1 MQVTTIHATENAKMI
16 AYPTGGFKVVYMH
29 FFGDDMYGMEFDNM
43 AEAGEMFNMINMA
56 DIEAEELQ
64 DLGFTI

>member
-1 MQVTTIHATENAKMI
+1 MIKTIHITENAKMI

-43 AEAGEMFNMINMA
+43 AEAGEIFNMINMA

>member
-1 MQVTTIHATENAKMI
+1 MI

-56 DIEAEELQ
+56 DIEAEELEN
-64 DLGFTI
+64 LGFTI